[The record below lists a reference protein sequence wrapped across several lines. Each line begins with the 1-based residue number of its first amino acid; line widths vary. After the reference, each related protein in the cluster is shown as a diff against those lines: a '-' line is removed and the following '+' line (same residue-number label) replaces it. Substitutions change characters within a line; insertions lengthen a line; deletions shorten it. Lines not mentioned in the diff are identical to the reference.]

1 MANEIRERFRERKY
15 SYKLKNKLEKEK
27 NNKQEESYLKITLFS
42 PVLFL
47 GLIGKVTD
55 RFKNNGNL
63 NGNLFDKKEINSNRK
78 NKYRTEIKEELKAKD
93 TININLNTI
102 NKKEKSNSQLSQEI
116 YSYVYNKKD
125 NYMLEEKIYLKFK
138 KKIIE
143 LKNECEIIESEEY
156 LLTKYE
162 NDNDLYIKAK
172 KLNEKIDELLKK
184 LDKINTEYKLIK
196 DKNLIEEPLLLDDS
210 ILIDDIINYRNKIS
224 KSEFNTLPN
233 KIRLLNEYKYLY
245 TKLDKL
251 TEKTGEIKEISN
263 KRVKDLSDRDKKF
276 KEAKAK
282 MVNLKEVEDNCNLII
297 EKNNKYLEEL
307 SQKVDK
313 ISEKKYVESK
323 LKGMN
328 GFLSATLRYIGLL
341 SLTPLRGIIP
351 GIGARTVATRKLIQ
365 EMIKNMHYEQK
376 ETITYTLN
384 NYESEINSKV
394 SDIDS
399 IEQNIDYALED
410 INRLKKEFKDY
421 FLDYNL
427 EEYSKAYKK
436 IELIA
441 EETKRNKEKINIIR
455 EKLIKNKE
463 LNKETLEKV
472 RKLNKRN

>member
-1 MANEIRERFRERKY
+1 MANESRERFKERKY
-15 SYKLKNKLEKEK
+15 LYKLKHKLEKEK
-27 NNKQEESYLKITLFS
+27 KDNQEKSYLKIILFS

-47 GLIGKVTD
+47 GFIGKVADSFKT
-55 RFKNNGNL
+55 KNNSYNKKL
-63 NGNLFDKKEINSNRK
+63 TKLDKNIISIPI
-78 NKYRTEIKEELKAKD
+78 IKENLKEN
-93 TININLNTI
+93 NISNNNLNTMDEI
-102 NKKEKSNSQLSQEI
+102 EK

-210 ILIDDIINYRNKIS
+210 ILIDDIINYRDKIS

-276 KEAKAK
+276 KETKAK
-282 MVNLKEVEDNCNLII
+282 MVNLKEIEDCCNLII

-307 SQKVDK
+307 SQKVGK
-313 ISEKKYVESK
+313 ISEKKYIESK

-351 GIGARTVATRKLIQ
+351 VIGARTVATRKLIQ

-376 ETITYTLN
+376 ETITYSLN
-384 NYESEINSKV
+384 NYESEINNKV

-436 IELIA
+436 IEII
-441 EETKRNKEKINIIR
+441 EEDMKRNKEKINIIK